1 MTKVMVIVP
10 TAGTV
15 KPETETAIQAL
26 GADDVLIHRCQP
38 IHDHQ
43 NRFAKTAL
51 NATHT
56 RNEAR
61 RVALKSDCT
70 HFLWIDSDVVPP
82 QNTIEQL
89 LRMENDSAAGWYP
102 VRDND
107 HIIHDRWVAGT
118 FTEDGEFAN
127 YHFPWVIKEG
137 DPDTHPLGDLVMDI
151 RTKKFRR
158 QPTISHLAPLGCL
171 MITRE
176 VMELLEFEH
185 GTNYAVT
192 IAGLGVV
199 VPRCDCLQF
208 GLQLY
213 ELGVITHMSPRILCR
228 HIP

>member
-1 MTKVMVIVP
+1 MTKVMVIIP
-10 TAGTV
+10 TAGSV
-15 KPETETAIQAL
+15 KPETEEAVRNL
-26 GADDVLIHRCQP
+26 RSDELMIHECKP
-38 IHDHQ
+38 THNHE

-51 NATHT
+51 NATQT

-61 RVALKSDCT
+61 KIALKSACT

-82 QNTIEQL
+82 PNTIDQL
-89 LRMENDSAAGWYP
+89 LKMENDSAAGWYP
-102 VRDND
+102 VRDDNQ
-107 HIIHDRWVAGT
+107 IIEDRWVAGT
-118 FTEDGEFAN
+118 FTDDGEFAN
-127 YHFPWVIKEG
+127 YHFPWVVKDG
-137 DPDTHPLGDLVMDI
+137 DPDTHPYGDLVMDI

-176 VMELLEFEH
+176 IMELLEFQH

-192 IAGLGVV
+192 IAGLGVT

-213 ELGVITHMSPRILCR
+213 ELGVVTHMSPRVVCKHL
-228 HIP
+228 P